1 MSRKSCDIIK
11 QDNQIVVIASST
23 GGPKALMR
31 VLPKLPE
38 NLNAPV
44 LIVQHMPAGFTGS
57 LSARLDAMSSLHVVE
72 AEDGMTVRKG
82 YAYMAKGGLHME
94 LSCRHTGD
102 VLRLFD
108 GDPREGVKPCA
119 NYLFESLAKSGYQ
132 QVVCVVLT
140 GMGADGRSGIRYLK
154 DSKPV
159 VVITQ
164 SKETCAVYGMPRA
177 VDLAGLTDESVPLD
191 KVAETITKYVGVMKD
206 GC

>member
-82 YAYMAKGGLHME
+82 YAYMAK
-94 LSCRHTGD
+94 
-102 VLRLFD
+102 
-108 GDPREGVKPCA
+108 
-119 NYLFESLAKSGYQ
+119 
-132 QVVCVVLT
+132 
-140 GMGADGRSGIRYLK
+140 
-154 DSKPV
+154 
-159 VVITQ
+159 
-164 SKETCAVYGMPRA
+164 
-177 VDLAGLTDESVPLD
+177 
-191 KVAETITKYVGVMKD
+191 
-206 GC
+206 